1 MVRKKDILEI
11 KRRIKAGREN
21 SSIMRLTGCYVNGRQ
36 EKAVTFS
43 EFFQNLEDEEFYK
56 YQEIAAKLF
65 SGNMDNNILE
75 LEFPK
80 EEETGGMQQFF
91 MGLRESELKNDEL
104 LDRFY
109 DRIIENFD
117 RQGNYLILLYYDV
130 YDVPLKTTDGM
141 KLDDSEEMFPYF
153 LVAICPVE
161 LSKPGLGYIENDNRI
176 GARIR
181 DWIVEMPMVGFM
193 FPSFSERSADIHT
206 LTYYVKDPKNSHRTF
221 ADNALGVGSKDTK
234 TEQKNKVLNIIK
246 ESVAPREGDAN
257 NKELI
262 LSIQQD
268 LMDRIPVTLDDFGE
282 EVPDDSVALTGDV
295 LLEVLKENE
304 VDGSDCDRIMER
316 FDEAFTEEEIPAIST
331 VIDVKKLEA
340 ETKKREAAKLRLENS
355 RLENENEELT
365 AELVNKTFEAV
376 ADAAAPLDAESGF
389 SQTYDVILRV
399 KPQKV
404 DQITAKDI
412 DGRRCVIIP
421 IEEDEYINLNG
432 INTKL

>member
-11 KRRIKAGREN
+11 KRRIKADREN
-21 SSIMRLTGCYVNGRQ
+21 SSIMRLTGCYVNGRM

-43 EFFQNLEDEEFYK
+43 EFFQNLDDDEFYK
-56 YQEIAAKLF
+56 YQEIAAKLL
-65 SGNMDNNILE
+65 SGNLENNILE
-75 LEFPK
+75 LPFPAQ
-80 EEETGGMQQFF
+80 EESGGMQQFF

-109 DRIIENFD
+109 DRVIENFD

-153 LVAICPVE
+153 LAAICPVE
-161 LSKPGLGYIENDNRI
+161 LSKPGLGYIEDDNRI

-181 DWIVEMPMVGFM
+181 DWIVELPIVGFM

-206 LTYYVKDPKNSHRTF
+206 MTYYVKDPKNSHRAF
-221 ADNALGVGSKDTK
+221 VENALCAGARDTK
-234 TEQKNKVLNIIK
+234 TEQKNKVISIIK
-246 ESVAPREGDAN
+246 ESIAPREGDAN

-268 LMDRIPVTLDDFGE
+268 LLDLIPVTIDETGE
-282 EVPDDSVALTGDV
+282 EVPDDEAALTGQV
-295 LLEVLKENE
+295 LLDVLKEND
-304 VDGSDCDRIMER
+304 VDGSDCERIIEK
-316 FDEAFTEEEIPAIST
+316 FEETFGEEEIPSIAT

-340 ETKKREAAKLRLENS
+340 ETKKREMARLRVENS
-355 RLENENEELT
+355 RLENEKEELE

-376 ADAAAPLDAESGF
+376 ADVSAPLDSDSGF

-404 DQITAKDI
+404 DQIEAREI

-421 IEEDEYINLNG
+421 VDEDEYINLNG
-432 INTKL
+432 VNTKL